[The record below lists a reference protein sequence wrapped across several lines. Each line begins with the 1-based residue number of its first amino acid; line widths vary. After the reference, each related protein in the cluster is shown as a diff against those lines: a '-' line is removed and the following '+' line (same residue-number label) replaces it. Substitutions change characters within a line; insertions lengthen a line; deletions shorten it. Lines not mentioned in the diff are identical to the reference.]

1 MKPEREIQIIC
12 ATRQLAREYV
22 NEFHRA
28 AEALHLRPIAR
39 RAEARRLAAGI
50 SVFLLDQSGIEAS
63 SKQVLKRTVAR
74 LVGVAPV
81 IVVAAPERQSELTA
95 LLNSGATDFV
105 ARTGNFVPV
114 AVGLVERRL
123 QLARMAMVPSSEEI
137 KSARSDNFGE
147 ILRHEVNNPNR
158 DSGQCRDAFGQTG
171 WAAGIGNRTAGDD
184 RTSRG
189 STAGDGATPEQRC
202 RITARRL
209 SVIVPA
215 QIRAA
220 RGAEYLVRFRYGRAR
235 LRAEKGGSPPK
246 APPPHICKTRRKSAR

>member
-12 ATRQLAREYV
+12 ANRQLAREYV
-22 NEFHRA
+22 NEFHLA

-63 SKQVLKRTVAR
+63 SKQVLKRTVER
-74 LVGVAPV
+74 LVEVAPV

-123 QLARMAMVPSSEEI
+123 QLASMAMVPSSEEI

-147 ILRHEVNNPNR
+147 ILLHEVNNPLTGILGNAEMLLARR
-158 DSGQCRDAFGQTG
+158 DGLPASAIERLETIAHLAVRLRETV
-171 WAAGIGNRTAGDD
+171 
-184 RTSRG
+184 
-189 STAGDGATPEQRC
+189 
-202 RITARRL
+202 RRL
-209 SVIVPA
+209 SS
-215 QIRAA
+215 AA
-220 RGAEYLVRFRYGRAR
+220 E
-235 LRAEKGGSPPK
+235 LRHAG
-246 APPPHICKTRRKSAR
+246 

>member
-63 SKQVLKRTVAR
+63 SKQVLKRTVER
-74 LVGVAPV
+74 LVEVAPV

-123 QLARMAMVPSSEEI
+123 QLARMAMVRSSEEI

-147 ILRHEVNNPNR
+147 ILRHEVNNPLTGILGNAEMLLARR
-158 DSGQCRDAFGQTG
+158 DGLPPSAIERLETIAHLAVRLRETV
-171 WAAGIGNRTAGDD
+171 
-184 RTSRG
+184 
-189 STAGDGATPEQRC
+189 
-202 RITARRL
+202 RRL
-209 SVIVPA
+209 SS
-215 QIRAA
+215 AA
-220 RGAEYLVRFRYGRAR
+220 E
-235 LRAEKGGSPPK
+235 LRHAG
-246 APPPHICKTRRKSAR
+246 

>member
-63 SKQVLKRTVAR
+63 SKQVLKRTVER

-147 ILRHEVNNPNR
+147 ILRHEVNNPLTGILGNAEMLLARR
-158 DSGQCRDAFGQTG
+158 DGLPASAIERLETIAHLAVRLRETV
-171 WAAGIGNRTAGDD
+171 
-184 RTSRG
+184 
-189 STAGDGATPEQRC
+189 
-202 RITARRL
+202 RRL
-209 SVIVPA
+209 SS
-215 QIRAA
+215 AA
-220 RGAEYLVRFRYGRAR
+220 E
-235 LRAEKGGSPPK
+235 LRHAG
-246 APPPHICKTRRKSAR
+246 

>member
-63 SKQVLKRTVAR
+63 SKQVLKRTVER

-114 AVGLVERRL
+114 AVAFVERRL
-123 QLARMAMVPSSEEI
+123 KLARMAMVASSEEI
-137 KSARSDNFGE
+137 KNARSVNFGE
-147 ILRHEVNNPNR
+147 ILRHEVNNPLTGILGNAEMLLARR
-158 DSGQCRDAFGQTG
+158 DGLPPSAIERLETIAHLAVRLRETV
-171 WAAGIGNRTAGDD
+171 
-184 RTSRG
+184 
-189 STAGDGATPEQRC
+189 
-202 RITARRL
+202 RRL
-209 SVIVPA
+209 SS
-215 QIRAA
+215 AA
-220 RGAEYLVRFRYGRAR
+220 E
-235 LRAEKGGSPPK
+235 LRHAG
-246 APPPHICKTRRKSAR
+246 

>member
-50 SVFLLDQSGIEAS
+50 SVFLLDQSGIEAP
-63 SKQVLKRTVAR
+63 SKQVLKRTVER
-74 LVGVAPV
+74 LVEVAPV

-105 ARTGNFVPV
+105 ARTGNFVPI

-137 KSARSDNFGE
+137 KSARSANFGE
-147 ILRHEVNNPNR
+147 ILRHEVNNPLTGILGNAEMLLARR
-158 DSGQCRDAFGQTG
+158 DGLPASAIERLETIAHLAVRLRETV
-171 WAAGIGNRTAGDD
+171 
-184 RTSRG
+184 
-189 STAGDGATPEQRC
+189 
-202 RITARRL
+202 RRL
-209 SVIVPA
+209 SS
-215 QIRAA
+215 AA
-220 RGAEYLVRFRYGRAR
+220 E
-235 LRAEKGGSPPK
+235 LRHAG
-246 APPPHICKTRRKSAR
+246 

>member
-123 QLARMAMVPSSEEI
+123 QLARMAMMPSSEEI

-147 ILRHEVNNPNR
+147 ILRHEVNNPLTGILGNAEMLLARR
-158 DSGQCRDAFGQTG
+158 DGLPASAIERLETIAHLAVRLRETV
-171 WAAGIGNRTAGDD
+171 
-184 RTSRG
+184 
-189 STAGDGATPEQRC
+189 
-202 RITARRL
+202 RRL
-209 SVIVPA
+209 SS
-215 QIRAA
+215 AA
-220 RGAEYLVRFRYGRAR
+220 E
-235 LRAEKGGSPPK
+235 LRHAG
-246 APPPHICKTRRKSAR
+246 

>member
-39 RAEARRLAAGI
+39 RAGARRSAAGI
-50 SVFLLDQSGIEAS
+50 SVFLLDQSGIEAA
-63 SKQVLKRTVAR
+63 SKQILKRTVER
-74 LVGVAPV
+74 LVKVAPV
-81 IVVAAPERQSELTA
+81 IVVAAPEQQSELTA

-105 ARTGNFVPV
+105 ARTGNFVPA

-123 QLARMAMVPSSEEI
+123 QLARMGMVHSSEEI
-137 KSARSDNFGE
+137 KHARRQF
-147 ILRHEVNNPNR
+147 RRNPPTRSKSSVNR
-158 DSGQCRDAFGQTG
+158 DSWQCRDAPGQTG

-202 RITARRL
+202 RITARGL
-209 SVIVPA
+209 S
-215 QIRAA
+215 
-220 RGAEYLVRFRYGRAR
+220 AELLVRF
-235 LRAEKGGSPPK
+235 SP
-246 APPPHICKTRRKSAR
+246 HYS

>member
-50 SVFLLDQSGIEAS
+50 SVFLLDQSGIEAP
-63 SKQVLKRTVAR
+63 SKQVLKRTVER
-74 LVGVAPV
+74 LVEVAPV
-81 IVVAAPERQSELTA
+81 IVVAAPERQSDLTA

-123 QLARMAMVPSSEEI
+123 QLARMGMVPSSEEI
-137 KSARSDNFGE
+137 KSARTANFGE
-147 ILRHEVNNPNR
+147 ILRHEVNNPLTGILGNAEMLLARR
-158 DSGQCRDAFGQTG
+158 DGLPASAIERLETIAHLAVRLRDTV
-171 WAAGIGNRTAGDD
+171 
-184 RTSRG
+184 
-189 STAGDGATPEQRC
+189 
-202 RITARRL
+202 RRL
-209 SVIVPA
+209 SS
-215 QIRAA
+215 AA
-220 RGAEYLVRFRYGRAR
+220 E
-235 LRAEKGGSPPK
+235 LRHAG
-246 APPPHICKTRRKSAR
+246 

>member
-22 NEFHRA
+22 NEFHKA

-63 SKQVLKRTVAR
+63 SKQVLKRTVER

-147 ILRHEVNNPNR
+147 ILRHEVNNPLTGILGNAEMLLARR
-158 DSGQCRDAFGQTG
+158 DGLP
-171 WAAGIGNRTAGDD
+171 
-184 RTSRG
+184 G
-189 STAGDGATPEQRC
+189 SAIERLETIAHLAVRLRETV
-202 RITARRL
+202 RRL
-209 SVIVPA
+209 SG
-215 QIRAA
+215 AA
-220 RGAEYLVRFRYGRAR
+220 E
-235 LRAEKGGSPPK
+235 LRQAD
-246 APPPHICKTRRKSAR
+246 

>member
-63 SKQVLKRTVAR
+63 SKQVLKRTVER
-74 LVGVAPV
+74 LVEVAPV

-147 ILRHEVNNPNR
+147 ILRHEVNNPLTGILGNAEMLLARR
-158 DSGQCRDAFGQTG
+158 DGLPASAIERLETIAHLAVRLRETV
-171 WAAGIGNRTAGDD
+171 
-184 RTSRG
+184 
-189 STAGDGATPEQRC
+189 
-202 RITARRL
+202 RRL
-209 SVIVPA
+209 SS
-215 QIRAA
+215 AA
-220 RGAEYLVRFRYGRAR
+220 E
-235 LRAEKGGSPPK
+235 LRHAG
-246 APPPHICKTRRKSAR
+246 

>member
-63 SKQVLKRTVAR
+63 SKQVLKRTVER

-147 ILRHEVNNPNR
+147 ILRHEVNNPLTGILGNAEMLLARR
-158 DSGQCRDAFGQTG
+158 DGLPPSAIERLETIAHLAVRLRETV
-171 WAAGIGNRTAGDD
+171 
-184 RTSRG
+184 
-189 STAGDGATPEQRC
+189 
-202 RITARRL
+202 RRL
-209 SVIVPA
+209 SS
-215 QIRAA
+215 AA
-220 RGAEYLVRFRYGRAR
+220 E
-235 LRAEKGGSPPK
+235 LRHAG
-246 APPPHICKTRRKSAR
+246 